1 MNKFIVKVIKQK
13 LEDKQLEWAAT
24 YVAKV
29 YQNTLDTPEAR
40 KQVESANLNMQV
52 IESTIAFLK
61 DLLKKES
68 KEK

>member
-1 MNKFIVKVIKQK
+1 MTKSFIVKVIKQK

-24 YVAKV
+24 YVAKT
-29 YQNTLDTPEAR
+29 YQESLGTPESK
-40 KQVESANLNMQV
+40 KQVESAIHNMQV

-68 KEK
+68 K